1 MVRDQIHARFA
12 VPESKLPV
20 IYNPVDSEHFH
31 PGLRADRTK
40 SLERHHIDGGATVFL
55 VVCGNFARC
64 SATTV
69 VDALAELTPPV
80 HRIVIGAGRGVE
92 RIPAHARRRGVAA
105 RVTLAHPQVD
115 TRRYYGAA
123 DVFVSPS
130 IYDPSPDV
138 ALEAMACGLP
148 VIATTKS
155 GVAELMH
162 EHECGLAYPSRDV
175 AALAA
180 HMRSLQDA
188 AMRARFGENA
198 RRAILPLSPA
208 ATTLSLVLLYRDL
221 LASTV
226 SKTARRTTTTAG
238 H

>member
-1 MVRDQIHARFA
+1 
-12 VPESKLPV
+12 
-20 IYNPVDSEHFH
+20 
-31 PGLRADRTK
+31 
-40 SLERHHIDGGATVFL
+40 
-55 VVCGNFARC
+55 
-64 SATTV
+64 
-69 VDALAELTPPV
+69 
-80 HRIVIGAGRGVE
+80 
-92 RIPAHARRRGVAA
+92 
-105 RVTLAHPQVD
+105 
-115 TRRYYGAA
+115 
-123 DVFVSPS
+123 
-130 IYDPSPDV
+130 
-138 ALEAMACGLP
+138 MACGLP

-155 GVAELMH
+155 GVAELVH
-162 EHECGLAYPSRDV
+162 EHECGLAYPSRDI
-175 AALAA
+175 AALAT